1 MSTIQIAL
9 LRGINVGKAKRVA
22 MSDLRT
28 LVEGLGY
35 RDVRTILNS
44 GNVVFAT
51 PGEDASEAVRRIEA
65 ALLDKLGF
73 SVNTV
78 VITAG
83 ELDEIVQSN
92 PLMDRMTD
100 PSRMAAAIYFD
111 PEDRRRILPRER
123 LPWSPEAFAAGRLA
137 AYLWCP
143 DGFTGSPL
151 SAALG
156 KALGDRATSR
166 NWATLLR
173 IQAVCSAATRITPCI
188 STARL
193 KPTILP

>member
-1 MSTIQIAL
+1 MVDTQVAL

-44 GNVVFAT
+44 GNVVFKGS
-51 PGEDASEAVRRIEA
+51 GEDASEAARRIED
-65 ALLDKLGF
+65 ALLDRLSFPVKTLG
-73 SVNTV
+73 
-78 VITAG
+78 ITAG

-92 PLMDRMTD
+92 PLVDQMTD

-111 PEDRRRILPRER
+111 PEDRRRVLPLDL
-123 LPWSPEAFAAGRLA
+123 LPWAPEAFAAGRLA

-156 KALGDRATSR
+156 KALGDHATSR

-173 IQAVCSAATRITPCI
+173 IQAIC
-188 STARL
+188 
-193 KPTILP
+193 